1 MRPTV
6 GLLLIGLISFSAFGQ
21 QKRVVFRTL
30 PTQTTLLV
38 DGKEKGSANNQ
49 KIILGF
55 NERKGLVSHEI
66 VITAQGYVDEI
77 ITIDQEGPRYLER
90 TIRLER
96 KLPRVFPEN
105 EFFID
110 LEKVVS
116 GLEYSTNVGA
126 QTRWKYRYDEVID
139 LTAKRSKVI
148 DAFERMGLNS
158 IEPRS
163 KDLFDLDSDSLAVA
177 DVLVAGRAMRY
188 DLLKASKGSWS
199 GGYYYTSK
207 ARIKWQFYDQHS
219 KEIIHEKEV
228 LSNYEFTT
236 SLINEEFFNSI
247 LENFYSLFNNNGEL
261 VQELK
266 SYTRPIPQ
274 DTIQM
279 APDTVLADTIV
290 KDTLISLQPGVTPIV
305 FSKVEAPNTG
315 NFSDLVQ
322 SAANATVA
330 IMNNSEVQGSG
341 IVVSKDGYIVTND
354 HFFQDSEDVI
364 IRFSNGI
371 TLNAKIMKR
380 APEHDLSLLKVDVDE
395 ISALPINHRTID
407 VQNGAEVFVL
417 GTTQSQQL
425 EQSVNKG
432 LVTAINDSAE
442 VRSFQTDIRI
452 GLGNSGSP
460 LINMNG
466 EIIGIISEKQ
476 ISGKPE
482 VSSFAIDAL
491 YLRTVL
497 GLTIE

>member
-1 MRPTV
+1 
-6 GLLLIGLISFSAFGQ
+6 
-21 QKRVVFRTL
+21 
-30 PTQTTLLV
+30 
-38 DGKEKGSANNQ
+38 
-49 KIILGF
+49 
-55 NERKGLVSHEI
+55 
-66 VITAQGYVDEI
+66 
-77 ITIDQEGPRYLER
+77 
-90 TIRLER
+90 
-96 KLPRVFPEN
+96 
-105 EFFID
+105 
-110 LEKVVS
+110 
-116 GLEYSTNVGA
+116 
-126 QTRWKYRYDEVID
+126 
-139 LTAKRSKVI
+139 
-148 DAFERMGLNS
+148 
-158 IEPRS
+158 
-163 KDLFDLDSDSLAVA
+163 
-177 DVLVAGRAMRY
+177 
-188 DLLKASKGSWS
+188 
-199 GGYYYTSK
+199 
-207 ARIKWQFYDQHS
+207 
-219 KEIIHEKEV
+219 
-228 LSNYEFTT
+228 
-236 SLINEEFFNSI
+236 
-247 LENFYSLFNNNGEL
+247 EL